1 MEQDTTAAVT
11 EQISGLLNTF
21 EGLFNRLMQTWSLYQ
36 IGILIGLMVFAW
48 CIRVVLHQKLRSMVG
63 KLSGWP
69 KPVLRIFA
77 ILLQRL
83 QLIAFTIL
91 CWITYSSMQI
101 LTWPSRS
108 YFIGVAAS
116 LATAWL
122 IIAIIAPLI
131 KNRLIRKSVK
141 WGLWIYATVV
151 ILDIQ
156 DGVASTLDAAAL
168 NLGQMRVS
176 LLMLITAV
184 ISLALF
190 FGIASILSKTGSK
203 RIQALEDVSPSI
215 RVLAVKIFQVV
226 VFGIAFMMALTAI
239 GFDLSNLA
247 LLSGAIGLGIGFGL
261 QKIVSNLVSGVII
274 LLDKSI
280 KPGDVISLEGT
291 FGWITQLG
299 ARYASVETRDGREY
313 LIPNEDF
320 ITNQVVNWTHS
331 SDFIRLDIHFGVA
344 YHSDPHLVK
353 KVASLAPLTV
363 DRVVNKP
370 APVCHI
376 INFGDSS
383 IDFKLRF
390 WIKDPTS
397 GLTNIRGNVYLALWD
412 TLKENNIDIPFP
424 RRDLHMYAEPKPT
437 NALPND

>member
-1 MEQDTTAAVT
+1 MDQEQSSALNLQLASVW
-11 EQISGLLNTF
+11 EPLEGLL
-21 EGLFNRLMQTWSLYQ
+21 GRLMQPWSVYQ
-36 IGILIGLMVFAW
+36 IAILIALTVIAFGLRKILYPSLRTKIGA
-48 CIRVVLHQKLRSMVG
+48 LH
-63 KLSGWP
+63 GWP
-69 KPVLRIFA
+69 KWAMRI
-77 ILLQRL
+77 LSLNLNRL
-83 QLIAFTIL
+83 QLGIFVVLAWCAYL
-91 CWITYSSMQI
+91 VMQEI
-101 LTWPSRS
+101 TWPSRS
-108 YFIGVAAS
+108 YFIGIAAS
-116 LATAWL
+116 LSLALFAIG
-122 IIAIIAPLI
+122 IITPLI
-131 KNRLIRKSVK
+131 KNRLVRKLTK
-141 WGLWIYATVV
+141 WGLWIYATVA
-151 ILDIQ
+151 ILGIRDDI
-156 DGVASTLDAAAL
+156 TLALDTAAL
-168 NLGQMRVS
+168 HLGQMRIS
-176 LLMLITAV
+176 ALMIITAV
-184 ISLALF
+184 VSLALF
-190 FGIASILSKTGSK
+190 FGIASILSKAGSK
-203 RIQALEDVSPSI
+203 QISQLDDVSPSI
-215 RVLAVKIFQVV
+215 RVLITKLFQVA
-226 VFGIAFMMALTAI
+226 VFGTAFMMALTAI

-280 KPGDVISLEGT
+280 KPGDVISLDGT

-353 KVASLAPLTV
+353 KVASQAPLTV

-370 APVCHI
+370 APVCHV

-412 TLKENNIDIPFP
+412 TLKENNIDIPYP
-424 RRDLHMYAEPKPT
+424 RRDVYMHSETRET
-437 NALPND
+437 NALPDD